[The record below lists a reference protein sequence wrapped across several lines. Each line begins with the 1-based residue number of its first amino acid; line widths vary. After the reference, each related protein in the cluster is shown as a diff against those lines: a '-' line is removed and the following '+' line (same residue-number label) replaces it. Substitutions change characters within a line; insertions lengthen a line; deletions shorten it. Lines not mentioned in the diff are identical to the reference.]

1 MRAITVAQP
10 GGPENLRLEEV
21 PMPSAGPGEVLIK
34 VVAAGLNRADVMQ
47 RMGFY
52 PPPPGASDILGLEAS
67 GIVQQVA
74 DDVSDFAPGDLVC
87 ALLTGGGYAE
97 YVNVPAAQVLPVPT
111 GVAITEA
118 AGLPEVAATVLSNLM
133 MTARLSP
140 GETLLIHGG
149 SSGIGTHAIQFA
161 KALGATVAVTA
172 GSDAKLDLCGELG
185 ADILINYRNQD
196 FGEVLKDQADVILDI
211 IGAKYLA
218 HNISALAVD
227 GRLVTIGLQGGIIA
241 EININDLLRK
251 RGTFAATNLRA
262 RPLDQKASIISRVRE
277 VTWPLIESGAIKPIV
292 GQTFP
297 LEEAAEAHRC
307 LESADSSGKVLLT
320 V

>member
-10 GGPENLRLEEV
+10 GGPENLRVEER
-21 PMPSAGPGEVLIK
+21 PTPSAGPGEVLIK

-52 PPPPGASDILGLEAS
+52 PPPPGASDILGLEVS
-67 GIVQQVA
+67 GIVQHVA
-74 DDVSDFAPGDLVC
+74 DDVTGFAAGDLVC

-97 YVNVPAAQVLPVPT
+97 YVNVPAVQVLPVPA

-118 AGLPEVAATVLSNLM
+118 AGLPEVSATVLSNLM
-133 MTARLSP
+133 MTAHLSP
-140 GETLLIHGG
+140 GETVLIHGG

-185 ADILINYRNQD
+185 ADILINYRTQE
-196 FGEVLKDQADVILDI
+196 FGEVLKDRVDVILDI
-211 IGAKYLA
+211 IGAKYLS

-227 GRLVTIGLQGGIIA
+227 GRLVTIGLQGGVVA

-251 RGTFAATNLRA
+251 RGTFAATNLRG

-292 GQTFP
+292 GQAFP
-297 LEEAAEAHRC
+297 LEDAAEAHRF

-320 V
+320 I

>member
-21 PMPSAGPGEVLIK
+21 PTPSAGPGEVLIK
-34 VVAAGLNRADVMQ
+34 IVAAGLNRADVMQ

-74 DDVSDFAPGDLVC
+74 DDVSGFAPGDLVC

-97 YVNVPAAQVLPVPT
+97 YVNVPATQVLPVPA

-133 MTARLSP
+133 MTAHLSP

-262 RPLDQKASIISRVRE
+262 RPLGQKASIISRVHE
-277 VTWPLIESGAIKPIV
+277 VTWPLIESGSIKPIV

-297 LEEAAEAHRC
+297 LEEAAEAHRY